1 MRSCGRSPRISRRRS
16 STTDRRARGL
26 AATFYHAQSA
36 FEVRGLTRPRSE
48 DIVPER
54 YQEHHV
60 ADLLLKELHDLP
72 GANDQWGA
80 KFKVLKESLRHHI
93 QEEEGTMFRLARG
106 VLDRNE
112 LHELGEKAAVMK
124 AEQKAL

>member
-1 MRSCGRSPRISRRRS
+1 MRSCGRSPRITRRRS
-16 STTDRRARGL
+16 STIDRRVRGL

-60 ADLLLKELHDLP
+60 ADLLLKGRCDL
-72 GANDQWGA
+72 AASNDQWSA
-80 KFKVLKESLRHHI
+80 KLKVLKESLAQHIHEEDRSMSACESMAFLAPAQPLNLPTVGRHA
-93 QEEEGTMFRLARG
+93 ARCP
-106 VLDRNE
+106 E
-112 LHELGEKAAVMK
+112 
-124 AEQKAL
+124 